1 MKPPETKIQ
10 TTWKIQTK
18 TIPQIIASVLPDR
31 NDVVVWDEDLHGFGL
46 RIQRGKKG
54 LRAKYVIQYR
64 NDAGRGRRF
73 TFSDGALPAKE
84 ARKRAVRLL
93 ANAKSGGDPQGDK
106 VAKRQKGSHVFISVA
121 ESFIADKELPKP
133 PNKPKPGKKYWR
145 PSSAKQYRHILLTCC
160 QPLHGFDIGDIKR
173 GEISLVLRRVEDQ
186 RGVRMAA
193 LTRNRLMTLFIWAM
207 GEGRAETNPV
217 IGARK
222 VEYTGKR
229 ERVLSDDELV
239 RIWRACEPENFP
251 HGGNF
256 GRVIQML
263 ILTGAR
269 RSEVTGMKRDEVKL
283 EDGIW
288 ILPGER
294 AKNHRKHTI
303 PLSPPA
309 HGILKELL
317 ERKRWNGKTWTSD
330 RFVFSSFGTM
340 NVQRT
345 RDALY
350 ERSGTSDW
358 WLHDIRK
365 TVATGMGNLG
375 IPPHVISCVLN
386 HVSVF
391 RMDVQGMTVN
401 VQGPRTGIT
410 GKYNLSPYF
419 REMKQALDRWAE
431 HVMALVED
439 RASKVA
445 RRSTGGR
452 R

>member
-18 TIPQIIASVLPDR
+18 TIPQIIASVPPDR
-31 NDVVVWDEDLHGFGL
+31 KDVVVWDEDLHGFGL

-54 LRAKYVIQYR
+54 IRVNYVVQYRTGAGLGRRMTFANGALRAQ
-64 NDAGRGRRF
+64 
-73 TFSDGALPAKE
+73 E
-84 ARKRAVRLL
+84 ARQRASVLL
-93 ANAKSGGDPQGDK
+93 ADAKTGRDPQGDK
-106 VAKRQKGSHVFISVA
+106 VAKRQKGSHVFKAVA
-121 ESFIADKELPKP
+121 KSFIADKELPEP
-133 PNKPKPGKKYWR
+133 PNKPKPGKTYWR

-160 QPLHGFDIGDIKR
+160 QPLHGFDIAAITR
-173 GEISLVLRRVEDQ
+173 GEISTVLRRIEDQ

-207 GEGRAETNPV
+207 GEGLTETNPV
-217 IGARK
+217 MAARK
-222 VEYTGKR
+222 VEYNVTR
-229 ERVLSDDELV
+229 ERILSDDELV

-269 RSEVTGMKRDEVKL
+269 RSEVTGMKRDELKL
-283 EDGIW
+283 EDGLW

-309 HGILKELL
+309 HAILEELL

-350 ERSGTSDW
+350 ERSGTKDW

-419 REMKQALDRWAE
+419 REMKQALDCWAE

-439 RASKVA
+439 RPNKVA
-445 RRSTGGR
+445 QRRIPR
-452 R
+452 AV